1 MKQSDL
7 IASDRTLDRL
17 LFTLKMRGATST
29 SDLAQQLR
37 ISVPGV
43 RQHLERLR
51 ESGLVQFE
59 DRGRGVG
66 RPARFWSLT
75 DAAEARFPDTHAD
88 LTREMIGSIRSALGE
103 EALAKVVAS
112 RHAVMEARYREA
124 VGDARRLG
132 TRLERLASARTRD
145 GYMAEAVRTEDGW
158 LLSENHCPICAA
170 AEICQGFCE
179 GELSLFRRLLPG
191 ASVERVDHRLAGAR
205 RCSYSIRPVSAREGR

>member
-1 MKQSDL
+1 MKQPDL

-29 SDLAQQLR
+29 ADLARHLR

-51 ESGLVQFE
+51 ESGLVQHE

-88 LTREMIGSIRSALGE
+88 LTREMIGSIRSALGD
-103 EALAKVVAS
+103 EALAKVVAN
-112 RHAVMEARYREA
+112 RHAAMEARYRAA

-132 TRLERLASARTRD
+132 TRLERLATARTHD

-170 AEICQGFCE
+170 AESCQGFCE
-179 GELSLFRRLLPG
+179 GELALFRRLLPG
-191 ASVERVDHRLAGAR
+191 ADVERVDHRLAGAR
-205 RCSYSIRPVSAREGR
+205 RCSYSVRPVSAREGR

>member
-51 ESGLVQFE
+51 ESGLV
-59 DRGRGVG
+59 
-66 RPARFWSLT
+66 L
-75 DAAEARFPDTHAD
+75 HA
-88 LTREMIGSIRSALGE
+88 MLGE

-112 RHAVMEARYREA
+112 RHAAMEARYREA

-132 TRLERLASARTRD
+132 TRLERLASARTHD
-145 GYMAEAVRTEDGW
+145 GYMAEAVRTDDGW

-170 AEICQGFCE
+170 AESCQGFCE
-179 GELSLFRRLLPG
+179 GELALFRRLLPG

-205 RCSYSIRPVSAREGR
+205 RCSYRVRPVSAREGR

>member
-29 SDLAQQLR
+29 SDLAQLLR

-43 RQHLERLR
+43 RQHLDRLL
-51 ESGLVQFE
+51 ESGLVRFE
-59 DRGRGVG
+59 DRSRGVG

-103 EALAKVVAS
+103 DALAKVIAS
-112 RHAVMEARYREA
+112 RHAAMEARYREA
-124 VGDARRLG
+124 IGDARRLG
-132 TRLERLASARTRD
+132 TRLERLVSARTHD
-145 GYMAEAVRTEDGW
+145 GYMAEAVRTENGW

-170 AEICQGFCE
+170 AESCQGFCE
-179 GELSLFRRLLPG
+179 GELALFRRLLPG

-205 RCSYSIRPVSAREGR
+205 RCSYSVRPVSAREGR